1 MEIIQNNIYKNVTKY
16 NNLLIGRPFGKPKFR
31 IKWLSDD
38 RHSTVSSF
46 LNTSVHKLIIDK

>member
-16 NNLLIGRPFGKPKFR
+16 NLLIIRPFGKPKFR